1 MEVKDNDFFY
11 KWYDNQKILL
21 IGIFKKKLKT
31 YCRADTELLSKAV
44 LKFRHLFKKNLDI
57 DPFRYVTLASLC
69 MSNYINNF
77 MPNNSIVGNSCEK
90 RDSLICREWLAS
102 LDNENIKK
110 EFPIRIKKEISD
122 TVLNKN
128 KIVNPINN
136 KEFKRLTSFNKPITV
151 DGYDIKT
158 NKAYQFQ
165 GCYWHGCRK
174 CHPDQ
179 IGRYNKT
186 IEQVNILENEG
197 INVIQIWE
205 CEWNKQKQQLP
216 NKKELE
222 DIARHENINIRN
234 AFFGGRTEGFK
245 QYHKSSDTEKIFYYD
260 IVSLYPTVNALDDY
274 AVGFGHY
281 VNLKIE
287 SVEELLNTDK
297 FIGII
302 KVDIE
307 PQNK

>member
-1 MEVKDNDFFY
+1 M
-11 KWYDNQKILL
+11 
-21 IGIFKKKLKT
+21 
-31 YCRADTELLSKAV
+31 
-44 LKFRHLFKKNLDI
+44 
-57 DPFRYVTLASLC
+57 
-69 MSNYINNF
+69 
-77 MPNNSIVGNSCEK
+77 
-90 RDSLICREWLAS
+90 
-102 LDNENIKK
+102 
-110 EFPIRIKKEISD
+110 
-122 TVLNKN
+122 
-128 KIVNPINN
+128 NPLHN

-186 IEQVNILENEG
+186 IEQVNILENDG

-245 QYHKSSDTEKIFYYD
+245 QYHKCSDTEKIFYYD

-281 VNLKIE
+281 VNLKLE
-287 SVEELLNTDK
+287 NVEELLNTNNLL
-297 FIGII
+297 
-302 KVDIE
+302 VL
-307 PQNK
+307 